1 MCITKTNLIQNKKYQ
16 SCRIC
21 YVGGKKNISFSDS
34 YIVLKVPGD
43 HRQEL
48 TERLPLEHGIPTR
61 PCALTLESQRGG
73 LKCLDLG
80 AGGSENGSFFK
91 DADFGE
97 TALHKSLFVSV
108 P

>member
-1 MCITKTNLIQNKKYQ
+1 MHYQNKSDPEQEISKLQ
-16 SCRIC
+16 NLLCW
-21 YVGGKKNISFSDS
+21 GEKNISFSDS
-34 YIVLKVPGD
+34 YIVLKVPGN